1 MSEEDFVAAM
11 RVEFRVWEGTKNADD
26 ILTDVVAIIG
36 SRHFN
41 KHGMDLRRL
50 EAKCGSRQAR
60 VALYNADAVEEDNS

>member
-1 MSEEDFVAAM
+1 MTEQEFIAAM
-11 RVEFRVWEGTKNADD
+11 RVEFQVWEGTKHADD

-41 KHGMDLRRL
+41 KSGMDLRRL

-60 VALYNADAVEEDNS
+60 VALYNDREDAS